1 MKEFKSCLQPNYQ
14 YFKKRFG
21 ILRKGSYIHGI
32 EIKVMANLEN
42 IKRAI
47 ELQKESN
54 HQIDMLGEANE
65 AVVFEMLELVDS
77 FSLEDCAVFMEL
89 WENEF

>member
-1 MKEFKSCLQPNYQ
+1 
-14 YFKKRFG
+14 
-21 ILRKGSYIHGI
+21 
-32 EIKVMANLEN
+32 MANLEN

-47 ELQKESN
+47 ELQKEAN

-65 AVVFEMLELVDS
+65 AVVFEMLELVDN

-89 WENEF
+89 WEEEGL

>member
-1 MKEFKSCLQPNYQ
+1 
-14 YFKKRFG
+14 
-21 ILRKGSYIHGI
+21 
-32 EIKVMANLEN
+32 MANLKN

-47 ELQKESN
+47 ELQKEAN

-65 AVVFEMLELVDS
+65 AVVFEMLELVDN

-89 WENEF
+89 WEEEGL